1 MATWEQS
8 GNPGGLLGSIGQ
20 NNSNAPRVGDI
31 NSTLEYIRNNNDRER
46 SGENNLGLTAL
57 RGLGAVKQGLDQN
70 DATQQAKDFQS
81 AYGSAYASGDRNA
94 MRQLA
99 AKYPGQMEAVQKG
112 MGFIDDDQRATV
124 GNLAASARLAASNP
138 ETFTKWLQ
146 NNAADLDRAGVDPQH
161 VAQMYQQDPK
171 GFGDF
176 ADHLG
181 LAALGPDKYFD
192 VQDKMAGR
200 QLEGDRNQLTARGQ
214 DITAR
219 GQDMDNARGWAGIN
233 IQQQNTNLRRM
244 ELDDKK
250 YDRQIANETNALKL
264 ADLQDKRQQNQQAI
278 EQGKRDKVD
287 AFSRANDTLD
297 QTLDTASRVL
307 KSPGFDKYFGVSM
320 TKLPGVGTIPGT
332 DAADT
337 EALVNTLSS
346 QGFLTS
352 IQQMKGMGALSDAE
366 GKKISSA
373 IASLDSKQSDKSA
386 RAAVNTIISVTQAAK
401 ERLQKHAPDIAQTQR
416 SLPQAPPQPSQPQAP
431 AQQPAQQQQQPAPQQ
446 QAGYSSLW
454 GD

>member
-1 MATWEQS
+1 MATWQQS
-8 GNPGGLLGSIGQ
+8 GNPGGLLGSIGTT
-20 NNSNAPRVGDI
+20 NSNAPQASDV
-31 NSTLEYIRNNNDRER
+31 NATLGYIRDNNDRER
-46 SGENNLGLTAL
+46 AGQNNMGLQL
-57 RGLGAVKQGLDQN
+57 MQGLGGIKDAYTKADAAQQQKEFQG
-70 DATQQAKDFQS
+70 
-81 AYGSAYASGDRNA
+81 AYADAYANGDRNA

-99 AKYPGQMEAVQKG
+99 AKYPTQMDAVQKG
-112 MGFIDDDQRATV
+112 MGFIDDDQRQTV
-124 GNLAASARLAASNP
+124 GNLAASARLAANNP
-138 ETFTKWLQ
+138 ETFSKWLQ
-146 NNAADLDRAGVDPQH
+146 SNATDLERVGVDSQQ
-161 VAQMYQQDPK
+161 VAQMYQQNPQ
-171 GFGDF
+171 GFGEF

-181 LAALGPDKYFD
+181 LSALGPDKYFD
-192 VQDKMAGR
+192 VQDKLTGR
-200 QLEGDRNQLTARGQ
+200 AIDQGKLDESVRSNKATEAVQ
-214 DITAR
+214 
-219 GQDMDNARGWAGIN
+219 WAGNN
-233 IQQQNTNLRRM
+233 IAQQNVNLRRM

-278 EQGKRDKVD
+278 EQGKRDKSD
-287 AFSRANDTLD
+287 SYHQANDTFS
-297 QTLDTASRVL
+297 QTIDTANKVL
-307 KSPGFDKYFGVSM
+307 NSPGFENYFGVSFS
-320 TKLPGVGTIPGT
+320 KLPGVGALPGT

-386 RAAVNTIISVTQAAK
+386 KESIKTIINVTQAAQR
-401 ERLQKHAPDIAQTQR
+401 RLQNKFGGDVQQKQAAAPASQTQ
-416 SLPQAPPQPSQPQAP
+416 P
-431 AQQPAQQQQQPAPQQ
+431 QPAPQQ